1 MKLNIE
7 FVTQRFDLSKL
18 SGLFLLLLALA
29 ASVYGSGQTGTIRGT
44 IMDAKTK
51 EPLIG
56 ASVLVEGTTNGAAAD
71 LDGNYVIPNVAA
83 GTYTLVAS
91 YVAYETVSKTGVI
104 VESSKEIVVD
114 FLLDSDDIS
123 LEEVE
128 VVARANRESE
138 NILLIEQKKL

>member
-1 MKLNIE
+1 VSKIKLNID

-18 SGLFLLLLALA
+18 SGLFLILLALA
-29 ASVYGSGQTGTIRGT
+29 ASFTVQAQTGTIRGT

-128 VVARANRESE
+128 VVARAKPR
-138 NILLIEQKKL
+138 K

>member
-1 MKLNIE
+1 
-7 FVTQRFDLSKL
+7 
-18 SGLFLLLLALA
+18 
-29 ASVYGSGQTGTIRGT
+29 
-44 IMDAKTK
+44 
-51 EPLIG
+51 
-56 ASVLVEGTTNGAAAD
+56 
-71 LDGNYVIPNVAA
+71 VAA

-128 VVARANRESE
+128 VVARAKPR
-138 NILLIEQKKL
+138 K